1 MRAMF
6 SIYRALPQDTEDNR
20 AMLHVFLPAT
30 DSSVTLLEEEISGK
44 LIL

>member
-30 DSSVTLLEEEISGK
+30 DSSVTLLK
-44 LIL
+44 K